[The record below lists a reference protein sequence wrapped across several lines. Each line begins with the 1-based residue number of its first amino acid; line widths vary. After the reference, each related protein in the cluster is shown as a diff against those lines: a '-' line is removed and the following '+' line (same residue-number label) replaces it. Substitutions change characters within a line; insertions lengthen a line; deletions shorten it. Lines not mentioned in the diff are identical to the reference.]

1 MNAQCFTVRR
11 DGAEINLGPRSVNVL
26 TRSQQL
32 SECFLKMSLLQHTGA
47 LGQQGLGQSQSQTR
61 AYFTTR

>member
-26 TRSQQL
+26 SRSQQL

-47 LGQQGLGQSQSQTR
+47 MG
-61 AYFTTR
+61 